1 MELLRKYGVAT
12 TVYFPLVD
20 FGATDFESTPVTF
33 ASGDTQISKDGGA
46 FANTGSNPAHEGNGI
61 YSLALTATE
70 MQAGVVA
77 VTVIDQTAT
86 KLWEDQ
92 AIVVATYGN
101 ASAEHA
107 FDLDTAT
114 QDVNM
119 AQISGSSTA
128 ADNLEASTLG
138 IVSGAAQTGTLSTT
152 QMTTD
157 LTEATDDHYNGRAVI
172 WTSGALAGQ
181 ASAITDYTG
190 STKLL
195 TFDAV
200 TEAPA
205 NTDTFVIV

>member
-12 TVYFPLVD
+12 TIYFPLID
-20 FGATDFESTPVTF
+20 FGSTDFESSPVTF
-33 ASGDTQISKDGGA
+33 AAGDTQIIKDGGTP
-46 FANTGSNPAHEGNGI
+46 ANTTGTRAHEGNGI
-61 YSLALTATE
+61 YSIALSATE
-70 MQAGVVA
+70 MEAAVIVV
-77 VTVIDQTAT
+77 TLIDQTAT

-92 AIVVATYGN
+92 AIIIATYGN

-114 QDVNM
+114 QAVNTT
-119 AQISGSSTA
+119 QISGSSTA

-138 IVSGAAQTGTLSTT
+138 IVTGAAETGTLSTT
-152 QMTTD
+152 QMTTN
-157 LTEATDDHYNGRAVI
+157 LPEATNDHYIGRAVI

-181 ASAITDYTG
+181 ASTITDYLG
-190 STKLL
+190 STGML
-195 TFDAV
+195 TYDTV